1 MNFGIHRFFRGLNKR
16 YWELFGLVLLVSLT
30 PFACTGVKAQEVR
43 KNSLL
48 MIETVREG
56 RVLWQYPVK
65 EGDEILHQYVHSVYG
80 DEVYETYRVTSRG
93 ALALVKVRS
102 SPLVLYTIYPGFDLP
117 PDTGEKSGDLV
128 EVRMN
133 KEQEEL
139 VMSVGGDVTDNRLTV
154 GRQRVKFN
162 GITGDGAVVRIYLRQ
177 AAHQRK

>member
-16 YWELFGLVLLVSLT
+16 YWELFGLVLLVYLT
-30 PFACTGVKAQEVR
+30 PFACTGVKAQEVH
-43 KNSLL
+43 KNNLL

-80 DEVYETYRVTSRG
+80 DKVYETYRVTPRG
-93 ALALVKVRS
+93 ALALVKVKS

-139 VMSVGGDVTDNRLTV
+139 VVSVGGDVTDNRLTV

-162 GITGDGAVVRIYLRQ
+162 GITDGGAVVRIYLRQ

>member
-1 MNFGIHRFFRGLNKR
+1 MNFGIHRFLRGLNERHWK
-16 YWELFGLVLLVSLT
+16 LFGLFMLVYLT
-30 PFACTGVKAQEVR
+30 PFACTLAKAQGIRE
-43 KNSLL
+43 NTLL
-48 MIETVREG
+48 MVEIVREG

-93 ALALVKVRS
+93 ALSLVKVRS

-117 PDTGEKSGDLV
+117 PDSGEKSGGLV

-133 KEQEEL
+133 KEQEHL

-154 GRQRVKFN
+154 GPQRVKFN
-162 GITGDGAVVRIYLRQ
+162 GIIGDGAVIRIYLME
-177 AAHQRK
+177 AAHQ

>member
-1 MNFGIHRFFRGLNKR
+1 
-16 YWELFGLVLLVSLT
+16 
-30 PFACTGVKAQEVR
+30 VKAQEVH
-43 KNSLL
+43 KNNLL

-80 DEVYETYRVTSRG
+80 DKVYETYRVTPRG
-93 ALALVKVRS
+93 ALALVKVKS

-139 VMSVGGDVTDNRLTV
+139 VVSVGGDVTDNRLTV

-162 GITGDGAVVRIYLRQ
+162 GITDGGAVVRIYLRQ